1 MTAILLN
8 ILKDIWWMNIFGLMD
23 QCDTKIDLIKNMQIN
38 DLHFV
43 VRWFCLTSWMST
55 VNYFDKLN
63 NGAGRGYSCTFIC
76 SSFTFFLSK
85 CIDLLWSVQIR
96 KSRNKNVFNTTVL
109 IPFLPI
115 LNKKSFKMHSSLVFF
130 FRWTDFLQTSKSG
143 ERKCLG

>member
-38 DLHFV
+38 DLYFV
-43 VRWFCLTSWMST
+43 VQWFCLTSWLST

-63 NGAGRGYSCTFIC
+63 NGTGRGYSCTSTC
-76 SSFTFFLSK
+76 SSFTFFSPNILICFGEYK
-85 CIDLLWSVQIR
+85 IR
-96 KSRNKNVFNTTVL
+96 KSCNKNVFSTTVL

-115 LNKKSFKMHSSLVFF
+115 LNKKSIKMHRSLIFF

-143 ERKCLG
+143 EKNV